1 MHDAPAPPPF
11 DLVVAGAGIVGL
23 AAALAVRREGG
34 RVALCDP
41 GLAGRA
47 DRTLRAVAVAA
58 GPRRFLAALGV
69 WDAVAPGA
77 QPITAMDLTD
87 APPGALPAPVFLG
100 FAGEVA
106 AGEPMAHMVRH
117 DDLRDALRT
126 ACAAAGVASRPW
138 AVGSFARTPD
148 ALDIAGPGAAR
159 LAGRLL
165 VVADGGGSRLR
176 EAAGIG
182 VVARDYDQA
191 AVVATLAHGRDHGGR
206 AVQHFL
212 PGGPLALLPMR
223 DDDGTRHRT
232 SIVWTERRPEAERL
246 AGLDAPAFVAAL
258 EERVGHGLGDL
269 RLEDRPQA
277 LPLRLSV
284 ARTLVAPRLALAG
297 DAARTIHP
305 LAGQG
310 LNLGLRDAA
319 ALAAAT
325 GEALR
330 LGLDPG
336 APDVLSAYQR
346 ARRADALAMAAATD
360 LLNRLFSNDSAPLR
374 LIRDLG
380 LGLVDR
386 SPGLKRWFM
395 TEAAGR
401 QSP

>member
-1 MHDAPAPPPF
+1 MSDVAFQPAPF

-23 AAALAVRREGG
+23 ATALAVRRRGA
-34 RVALCDP
+34 RVVLCDP
-41 GLAGRA
+41 ALAGPA
-47 DRTLRAVAVAA
+47 ARTLRAVAVAA
-58 GPRRFLAALGV
+58 GPRRFLASLGV

-77 QPITAMDLTD
+77 QSIAAMDLTD

-100 FAGEVA
+100 FAGETA
-106 AGEPMAHMVRH
+106 AGEPIAHMVLH
-117 DDLRDALRT
+117 DDLRDALRA
-126 ACAAAGVASRPW
+126 ACAAAGVMLRPC
-138 AVGSFARTPD
+138 AATGFEPTPD
-148 ALDIAGPGAAR
+148 TLEVIGAGAER

-165 VVADGGGSRLR
+165 VAADGGRSYLR

-191 AVVATLAHGRDHGGR
+191 AVVATLAHDRDHGGR

-223 DDDGTRHRT
+223 SDDGTGRRT

-258 EERVGHGLGDL
+258 ERLIGHGLGSM
-269 RLEDRPQA
+269 RLEDRPQR
-277 LPLRLSV
+277 LPLRLSL
-284 ARTLVAPRLALAG
+284 ARTLVAPRLALVG

-319 ALAAAT
+319 ALADAV

-336 APDVLSAYQR
+336 APDVLKTYER
-346 ARRADALAMAAATD
+346 ARRADAVAMAVATD
-360 LLNRLFSNDSAPLR
+360 LLNRLFSNDSAPVR

-386 SPGLKRWFM
+386 APGLKRWFM
-395 TEAAGR
+395 TQAAGR
-401 QSP
+401 D